1 MKMTSVSGH
10 LLNHEFETKYR
21 KWYSCAP
28 AQLFDLPVSKICPNE
43 SANNIKRTLEKEV
56 RKQNYIKRGAQ
67 LRCTIL
73 NSKLKY
79 ICFSYN
85 VASQKC
91 SLSRFLG
98 KGPRW
103 HLWHTLHALTY
114 IVISWVHIFKSK
126 STK

>member
-56 RKQNYIKRGAQ
+56 RKKIYIKRSSIKVSFD
-67 LRCTIL
+67 C
-73 NSKLKY
+73 LK
-79 ICFSYN
+79 
-85 VASQKC
+85 VD
-91 SLSRFLG
+91 
-98 KGPRW
+98 
-103 HLWHTLHALTY
+103 HLYFGVLKTTTGINQGLARRALE
-114 IVISWVHIFKSK
+114 W
-126 STK
+126 STDLAVR